1 MNLGTQNEGN
11 YIEPGLHDKD
21 LRLCKFPQT
30 NHKLPYTYLHLVM
43 YLSTKC
49 CSKSHFHLFA
59 ASFGLEADGLS
70 QIVEEIRKS
79 SRGSPNAVGLPT
91 VLSEKAL
98 RLHDSNSECA
108 KKCVEACSRLDPL
121 PVAMDCRVG
130 LRWHFR
136 CGYPNSKP
144 RPVLNF
150 SSKKSGIFFLFFR
163 KVEK

>member
-59 ASFGLEADGLS
+59 ASFSLEADGFS
-70 QIVEEIRKS
+70 QIVEEI
-79 SRGSPNAVGLPT
+79 
-91 VLSEKAL
+91 
-98 RLHDSNSECA
+98 
-108 KKCVEACSRLDPL
+108 
-121 PVAMDCRVG
+121 
-130 LRWHFR
+130 
-136 CGYPNSKP
+136 
-144 RPVLNF
+144 
-150 SSKKSGIFFLFFR
+150 KKSRVADHQKLSDSQRFFLRRRCVCMIQTQSVRKNALKLAPDWTLCLWPWIAEWAYTGIFAVAIQIQNQDQF
-163 KVEK
+163 